1 MAFGKLGGTASVIVP
16 GMGEHRTPN
25 RSQTFGAGNMKFGQ
39 GGPPNA
45 AGSAIMERVAEEDEA
60 SQKLSTILEGE
71 TYHEASS
78 VLERDEAIENVRSDD
93 EGKRKVPAME
103 AIKSSVISEEDAA
116 EIMKRITD
124 RNSMLQR
131 S

>member
-25 RSQTFGAGNMKFGQ
+25 CSQTFGAGNMKFGQ
-39 GGPPNA
+39 GGAPNA
-45 AGSAIMERVAEEDEA
+45 AASTIMEEDEA

-71 TYHEASS
+71 TNNEVSS
-78 VLERDEAIENVRSDD
+78 VLEKDEAIENVRSDD
-93 EGKRKVPAME
+93 EGKRKAPAMNAME
-103 AIKSSVISEEDAA
+103 AVKTSVISEEDAA
-116 EIMKRITD
+116 EIMKRITE